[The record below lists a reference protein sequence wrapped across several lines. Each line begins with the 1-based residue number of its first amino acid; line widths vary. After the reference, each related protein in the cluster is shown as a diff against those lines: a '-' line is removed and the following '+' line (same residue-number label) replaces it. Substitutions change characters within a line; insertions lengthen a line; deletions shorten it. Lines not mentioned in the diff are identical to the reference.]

1 MKSSGALCQSSGFAK
16 QLQSDVR
23 QHVGTYPRKMLWIL
37 NSGAC
42 YFQLLQV
49 QTASGQGDGGVGIVR
64 TIRDEL
70 HVRENPTPTK
80 PGLLSGTCRQL
91 YSFFLTSQDS
101 VKKHKTSFLLFSLKS
116 GRVYRL
122 HEGRDKKSSGADNH
136 PLVGHL
142 L

>member
-80 PGLLSGTCRQL
+80 PGPFVGDLPAAI
-91 YSFFLTSQDS
+91 FFLSQDS
-101 VKKHKTSFLLFSLKS
+101 VKKHKTSSFLLSSLKS